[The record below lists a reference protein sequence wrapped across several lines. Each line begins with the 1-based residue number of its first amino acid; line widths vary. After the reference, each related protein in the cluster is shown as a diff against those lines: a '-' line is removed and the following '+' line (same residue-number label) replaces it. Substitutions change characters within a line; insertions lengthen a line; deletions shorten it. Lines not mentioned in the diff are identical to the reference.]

1 MVEFTLRRTRSRA
14 KYPNRIR
21 EYRLRA
27 GFSQKRLGELL
38 GKGRCL
44 VSLWERGRRLP
55 SLPNVFRLAKTLGTL
70 SEALYGALYSPKS
83 EDESTDAKKK

>member
-27 GFSQKRLGELL
+27 GLSQKRLGELL

-70 SEALYGALYSPKS
+70 SEALYAALYSPKPGDDS
-83 EDESTDAKKK
+83 ADAKEE